1 MQPEEE
7 LALGSAERWLAERG
21 VERHA
26 LIVRRDEP
34 QVDLEAEPDLPA
46 DTDEQ
51 AEEPAP
57 EAATEATQGEPH
69 DAADQD
75 EVGLD
80 AERPAPGDGV
90 GDGVIRAMGYIR
102 SATAMTPISEG
113 RLRGKLEKR
122 EYPAIVIRLALE
134 QARKERLVD
143 DVAFAAALVDESL
156 AKGHAPRRI
165 REDLYQRGFDRDL
178 IVETMAR
185 TESQDPEAA
194 AFAVARDR
202 ADSLSGLDPEKAYR
216 RLVAYLARRGH
227 PEGLA
232 RKVARQVL
240 WVEREAQASAE
251 H

>member
-46 DTDEQ
+46 DPDEQ
-51 AEEPAP
+51 ADEPAP
-57 EAATEATQGEPH
+57 EAATETT
-69 DAADQD
+69 QD
-75 EVGLD
+75 EVDLD
-80 AERPAPGDGV
+80 AEQPTAGDGV
-90 GDGVIRAMGYIR
+90 GDDVIRAMGYIR